1 MDKEEII
8 KFLEDHKADL
18 ENNFGVMKIGLFGSH
33 ARGDARE
40 DSDVDIIVELKSENI
55 SDHYFSLLHFLE
67 DTFKRKIDLGIA
79 SSIKPEIKE
88 YVDRDIIYV

>member
-1 MDKEEII
+1 MNKHEII
-8 KFLEDHKADL
+8 TFLKTNKTDF
-18 ENNFGVMKIGLFGSH
+18 ENNFGVMKIGLFGSY

-67 DTFKRKIDLGIA
+67 DTFNRKIDLGVA
-79 SSIKPEIKE
+79 SSIKPEIRKYIE
-88 YVDRDIIYV
+88 RDIIYV